1 MMSRSNAFLV
11 KRILIHDTIQVQN
24 TVFPGISFNSQDQCC
39 IKIEESS
46 LVRLCFAKQS

>member
-1 MMSRSNAFLV
+1 MMSHSNAFLI
-11 KRILIHDTIQVQN
+11 KRILIHDTIQLQN
-24 TVFPGISFNSQDQCC
+24 TVFPGMSFNSKDQCY